1 MRTWQKK
8 NIEYTEKYLSL
19 QQARYGERLQY
30 RVSGDAALMEEEVP
44 KLGILSLAENSI
56 VHGMKGTTDTVTI
69 HIGYCRDRGGIELK
83 IRDDGCG
90 IGLNEL
96 EAIRSK
102 LSDPSVVLTENI
114 GLINL
119 SSRIRLLYHGTAVI
133 RVESSQQQ
141 PRGTTV
147 TIFIPSGGKIHEA
160 RIDY

>member
-69 HIGYCRDRGGIELK
+69 HIGYCRDRGSIELK

-96 EAIRSK
+96 EANPLQAFGSLRRSDRK
-102 LSDPSVVLTENI
+102 H
-114 GLINL
+114 

>member
-1 MRTWQKK
+1 
-8 NIEYTEKYLSL
+8 
-19 QQARYGERLQY
+19 
-30 RVSGDAALMEEEVP
+30 
-44 KLGILSLAENSI
+44 
-56 VHGMKGTTDTVTI
+56 MKGTTDTVTI
-69 HIGYCRDRGGIELK
+69 HIGCCRDRGGIELK
-83 IRDDGCG
+83 VRDDGCG

-133 RVESSQQQ
+133 RVENSQQQ

-160 RIDY
+160 HIDY